1 MDKGLQ
7 LSTEWVESL
16 SFSLP
21 VLPVVVESCMKDSSG
36 FQLYAA
42 NNCPEAFCSDT
53 NSLLF
58 IVACQNGNRG
68 ELEAILVSKG

>member
-16 SFSLP
+16 SFGLL
-21 VLPVVVESCMKDSSG
+21 VFPVVVESCMISG

-58 IVACQNGNRG
+58 IVVCQNGNRG